1 MIDQTDE
8 SSLEQPSIVQEA
20 RVIWLV
26 IFGYN
31 CPRPAVPCE
40 SVAVSFPASKLIVRS
55 SSVQKRRGLLTH
67 SPHSLTHSHSL
78 THTHSLTHSLT
89 QDQYQ
94 DHSLHSS
101 PRGFG
106 RTINLHVVE
115 AGGVGRIARPAP
127 GNEVADSYSFRNT
140 QKAWEQRG
148 SSG

>member
-78 THTHSLTHSLT
+78 THTHSLTHSLKISIIT
-89 QDQYQ
+89 PFTP
-94 DHSLHSS
+94 HL
-101 PRGFG
+101 GGLGG
-106 RTINLHVVE
+106 RSI
-115 AGGVGRIARPAP
+115 
-127 GNEVADSYSFRNT
+127 YM
-140 QKAWEQRG
+140 
-148 SSG
+148 

>member
-40 SVAVSFPASKLIVRS
+40 SVAVSFPASKLIVRIVIGS
-55 SSVQKRRGLLTH
+55 KTPGVTDSLTALTH
-67 SPHSLTHSHSL
+67 SLTLTHS
-78 THTHSLTHSLT
+78 HSLTHSLT
-89 QDQYQ
+89 QDQY
-94 DHSLHSS
+94 HNSLHSS

-127 GNEVADSYSFRNT
+127 GTRWRIRIVFGTLKKLGNL
-140 QKAWEQRG
+140 
-148 SSG
+148 